1 MNKCKINIEVSAYS
15 EGRFIGETNLKH
27 LIFQMENIGGKFI
40 SSNMIKGDLSRP
52 IYFVAE
58 FEFDSKVESPL
69 YDFTL
74 NWITK

>member
-1 MNKCKINIEVSAYS
+1 MKSKINIEVSAYS

-27 LIFQMENIGGKFI
+27 LIFQIENIGGKFI
-40 SSNMIKGDLSRP
+40 SSNMVKGNLSRP

-58 FEFDSKVESPL
+58 FEFDAKSESPL